1 MPSRPLQRNEDEGS
15 DMAAPAPKK
24 AARVKALISQ
34 TRKTVDQTQMSM
46 LRAEDT
52 LAGLEDREA
61 RRVARGVR

>member
-1 MPSRPLQRNEDEGS
+1 
-15 DMAAPAPKK
+15 MAAPAPKK